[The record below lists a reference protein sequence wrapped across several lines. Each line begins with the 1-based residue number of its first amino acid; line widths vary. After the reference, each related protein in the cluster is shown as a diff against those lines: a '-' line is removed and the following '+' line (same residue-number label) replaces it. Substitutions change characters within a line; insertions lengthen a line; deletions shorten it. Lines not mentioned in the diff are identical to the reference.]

1 MFIKYPERI
10 EIYKV
15 KDWCVYFRYE
25 GEHYMVYTGGD
36 AYEECTT
43 LYKKKIDADGRYEL
57 EAIKTIW
64 ESFPYRSYTRTPYK
78 FTDKNKFVYALTVRG
93 LCHSKYSKCLN
104 KRKEKIRELESQI
117 RELEAKIS
125 KLM

>member
-25 GEHYMVYTGGD
+25 GEHYMVHTGGD
-36 AYEECTT
+36 ACEECTT
-43 LYKKKIDADGRYEL
+43 LYKKKIDEDGHYEL
-57 EAIKTIW
+57 EVIKNIW
-64 ESFPYRSYTRTPYK
+64 ESFPYGSYTRTPYK
-78 FTDKNKFVYALTVRG
+78 FTDKNKFVYALTVHG
-93 LCHSKYSKCLN
+93 LCYSKYSKCLK
-104 KRKEKIRELESQI
+104 KRQERINGLRNQIRDLQEKIN
-117 RELEAKIS
+117 